1 MTLLVVLYVASA
13 CWFMATALCPL
24 GSVQGVSPN
33 DCYFYKLNP
42 RLWFDAQEDC
52 TKLGGAL
59 TSVHSAAVNSFL
71 ASVMD
76 IKCYDRMW
84 LGGTTL
90 LTGNWSWADGSRF
103 DFTNWAAG
111 QPSSTGALCISL
123 DIASSKW
130 YSDSCMVAKPY
141 ICKVSPRPIT
151 PAPTLKPATRPASTT
166 RRIPTTTADRAF
178 HPCQQRVAIVF
189 DASNSL
195 TTADFQKQKN
205 FLRNALFAANWN
217 HFERLGLAVY
227 ANGVRKA
234 KDFKSMN
241 SLSDVQSFIDAAQY
255 APSATTSLRKTF
267 SQLGKSFDGNGNTF
281 GGTNYSTIVFVSR
294 ANAQDVSAAVDGA
307 WTLSEFG
314 RVTIVALKGVDK
326 YALEPLANNIIE
338 WDLKS
343 NAPLNWQDQ
352 FNAAY
357 NCPTR

>member
-1 MTLLVVLYVASA
+1 MALLLVLYVASA
-13 CWFMATALCPL
+13 YVSMATALCPM

-52 TKLGGAL
+52 TKLGGVL
-59 TSVHSAAVNSFL
+59 TSVHSGAVNSFL
-71 ASVMD
+71 ASVVD

-90 LTGNWSWADGSRF
+90 LTGSWSWADESRF

-111 QPSSTGALCISL
+111 QPSSTGALCTSL

-141 ICKVSPRPIT
+141 ICKVSSRPT
-151 PAPTLKPATRPASTT
+151 APAPSRQPTTKPAITT
-166 RRIPTTTADRAF
+166 RRILTTTADRAY
-178 HPCQQRVAIVF
+178 HPCQQRVALVF
-189 DASNSL
+189 DASSSL
-195 TTADFQKQKN
+195 TAADFQKQKN
-205 FLRNALFAANWN
+205 FLRNTLFASNWN
-217 HFERLGLAVY
+217 HFERLGLAVH
-227 ANGVRKA
+227 ADGVRKA
-234 KDFKSMN
+234 KDFKSLN
-241 SLSDVQSFIDAAQY
+241 SLNDVQSFIDAAQY
-255 APSATTSLRKTF
+255 DPSATTSLRKTF

-281 GGTNYSTIVFVSR
+281 AGTNYSTIVFVSR

-314 RVTIVALKGVDK
+314 RVTIVVLKGVDK
-326 YALEPLANNIIE
+326 YALEPLANTIVE
-338 WDLKS
+338 WDLKT
-343 NAPLNWQDQ
+343 NAPSNWQDQ

-357 NCPTR
+357 NCAT